1 MKTTNYVLLVI
12 ALIIIAGCAQQT
24 QQLPAQTP
32 PAAQQAAPTVA
43 AKAPAATEAAALT
56 NDVAIK
62 NFAFTPRELA
72 VKKGT
77 TVTWTNEDSTPH
89 IIAFSDSESQQL
101 GKGDTYSKKFDTV
114 GTFEYHCS
122 IHPSMQGTIVVE

>member
-1 MKTTNYVLLVI
+1 MKAINCILIMIVLVLL
-12 ALIIIAGCAQQT
+12 AGCAQQT

-32 PAAQQAAPTVA
+32 PATQQAAPPVA

-62 NFAFTPRELA
+62 DFVFMPRELA

-101 GKGDTYSKKFDTV
+101 GKGDTYSKKFDTT

-122 IHPSMQGTIVVE
+122 IHPSMQGTVVVE